1 MSTLLRSI
9 ATVILFFHG
18 LIHLMGTVVYMRLG
32 TLAEFPYKTT
42 ILGGSIDLGTNGIYI
57 FGLLWALAAVGF
69 VGTTVGLLAK
79 WKWNTRLLVTVSI
92 FSLVLTVLDW
102 QIAYTGVLVNVAILA
117 IASPRV
123 RAIFSPRSVA

>member
-1 MSTLLRSI
+1 MSTLIRFS
-9 ATVILFFHG
+9 AAVILFFHG

-42 ILGGSIDLGTNGIYI
+42 ILGSVDLGTSGIYI
-57 FGLLWALAAVGF
+57 FGFLWTLAAVGF
-69 VGTTVGLLAK
+69 FWTAVGFLAK

-102 QIAYTGVLVNVAILA
+102 QIAYTGVLVNVVILA
-117 IASPRV
+117 LLGVESR
-123 RAIFSPRSVA
+123 RQLSYG